1 MHSKMSG
8 IYVHIPFCKQACHYC
23 DFHFSTQTAY
33 RDTMLQAIGQ
43 ELVQRRSYLPE
54 GTKVE
59 TIYFGGGTPSILA
72 ASEIEYLLDLM
83 SIHFPLALKEVTLE
97 ANPDDLSLEKLAA
110 YKYMGIDRLSI
121 GIQSFQEPILR
132 FYNRAHTASDSMRVL
147 DLARNAGFSKLSIDL
162 MYGFPADNH
171 AYWLK
176 DMEMALALDPG
187 HISSYCLTIERKTA
201 LGKWKTSGKF
211 KEATED
217 FVADEFNLLL
227 DTMAGAGYIQYELSN
242 FGKLGH
248 FALHN
253 TNYWRGVPYLGL
265 GPSAHSFDG
274 HNRGSNVANNA
285 RYMNGITSGTPFFQ
299 VDILSPEDRANEYLL
314 TALRTIWGVDLPFF
328 RRTFGWDLLIEKG
341 PEIRFLKDNGWL
353 IHAGDSL
360 TLSRSGK
367 ILADSI
373 SAKLF
378 I

>member
-1 MHSKMSG
+1 
-8 IYVHIPFCKQACHYC
+8 
-23 DFHFSTQTAY
+23 
-33 RDTMLQAIGQ
+33 MLLSIGQ
-43 ELVQRRSYLPE
+43 ELVQRRNYLPE
-54 GTKVE
+54 GTQVE

-72 ASEIEYLLDLM
+72 ASEIEYLLDLI

-110 YKYMGIDRLSI
+110 YKKIGIDRLSI

-132 FYNRAHTASDSMRVL
+132 FYNRAHTASDSLRVL
-147 DLARNAGFSKLSIDL
+147 DLARSAGFSKLSIDL

-171 AYWLK
+171 TYWQK
-176 DMEMALALDPG
+176 DLEMALTLDPG

-201 LGKWKTSGKF
+201 LGQWKTSGKF

-227 DTMAGAGYIQYELSN
+227 DAMTGAGYIQYEISN
-242 FGKLGH
+242 FGKPGH

-253 TNYWRGVPYLGL
+253 TNYWRGVPYLGI

-274 HNRGSNVANNA
+274 QHRGSNVANNA
-285 RYMNGITSGTPFFQ
+285 RYMKGITSSTPVFQ

-328 RRTFGWDLLIEKG
+328 RSTFGWDLLIDKEH
-341 PEIRFLKDNGWL
+341 EIRFLKDNGWL
-353 IHAGDSL
+353 IHADDSL